1 MVISHYGRGMVKITQ
16 GEVVVCFNPI
26 GEGAEVKPTRF
37 GAGLAL
43 VSLQDVN
50 YNGVEEVTRGD
61 RVPFVINGPG
71 EYEVSGIFV
80 RGFAATGPAAK
91 INTTYTLVL
100 DDIKVVHLG
109 ALAGGELPAEA
120 AEALSGPD
128 LLFVPIGGGERLEAK
143 QAAKLATALAA
154 KLVVPVDY
162 EDDEALKIFLKEMG
176 AEQVK
181 PLESLT
187 LRRKDLADKEGEVTV
202 IKSW

>member
-1 MVISHYGRGMVKITQ
+1 
-16 GEVVVCFNPI
+16 
-26 GEGAEVKPTRF
+26 
-37 GAGLAL
+37 
-43 VSLQDVN
+43 
-50 YNGVEEVTRGD
+50 VEEVTRGD

-80 RGFAATGPAAK
+80 RGFATTGPAAK
-91 INTTYTLVL
+91 INTAYTLVL

-120 AEALSGPD
+120 AEALGGPD

-162 EDDEALKIFLKEMG
+162 EDDEALKTFLKEMG